1 VLVALA
7 LAQKTPVPK
16 PLPPAFDEANWVL
29 SFSDQFE
36 GGELDLAKWTPHDLA
51 GRKAY
56 SADAVQIAGGQLQI
70 AALPGIVTTY
80 GKFAQ
85 KFGRIEV
92 RYRLSGALGGH
103 VSLRLLPIPSGRLPG
118 IEAVYAGGNLTLEN
132 HWGTEQTERTYGDAV
147 PSPDFYAGFHT
158 VTIEWERDH
167 ISWFIDNKEK
177 MRSMDGVPQQPLYLT
192 LEAEGNVQSVLNVEY
207 VRVYRRK

>member
-1 VLVALA
+1 MALA
-7 LAQKTPVPK
+7 SAQKAPVPK
-16 PLPPAFDEANWVL
+16 PPPPAFDEASWVL

-36 GGELDLAKWTPHDLA
+36 GRELDLAKWTPHDLA
-51 GRKAY
+51 GGKAY
-56 SADAVQIAGGQLQI
+56 SADAAEVVGGQLQI
-70 AALPGIVTTY
+70 SARPGIVTTY

-85 KFGRIEV
+85 KFGRIEI
-92 RYRLSGALGGH
+92 RCRLSGALGERFF
-103 VSLRLLPIPSGRLPG
+103 LRLLPIPSGRLPG

-147 PSPDFYAGFHT
+147 AAPDFYAGFHT
-158 VTIEWERDH
+158 ITIEWERDH

-192 LEAEGNVQSVLNVEY
+192 LEAEGNAQSVLNVEY